1 MTQQEKAKEL
11 LTRLF
16 RGPRNYRVGLSEK
29 YLRTA
34 AQNQWVGENERLLP
48 DALLT
53 EAERQV
59 AAGAL
64 KKFRRGSTFF
74 YSPKKR

>member
-11 LTRLF
+11 LARLF

-29 YLRTA
+29 YLRAA
-34 AQNQWVGENERLLP
+34 AQNQWVGENERLSP

-53 EAERQV
+53 EAENQV
-59 AAGAL
+59 DTGAL
-64 KKFRRGSTFF
+64 KKFRRGSTVF

>member
-1 MTQQEKAKEL
+1 MTQQEKAKDL
-11 LTRLF
+11 LARLF
-16 RGPRNYRVGLSEK
+16 HGPRNCRVGLSEK

-34 AQNQWVGENERLLP
+34 AQKQWVGENERLSP
-48 DALLT
+48 DALLA
-53 EAERQV
+53 EAENQV